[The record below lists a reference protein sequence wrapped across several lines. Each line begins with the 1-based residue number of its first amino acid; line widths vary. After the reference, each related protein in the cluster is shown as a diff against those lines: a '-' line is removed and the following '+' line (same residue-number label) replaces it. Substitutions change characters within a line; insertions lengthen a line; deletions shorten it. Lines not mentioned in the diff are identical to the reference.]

1 MRAYRNPG
9 VAKDFAAIAGPKV
22 QRSKFRRP
30 ARRKCGIDAGYLYP
44 ILVDEIL
51 PGDTF
56 NVNLTSICRMAT
68 PIHPIMDNLYLDW
81 HFFFVPN
88 RLVWSNWTRFMGE
101 RVDPDDSIDYVVP
114 VVSAP
119 NSTGFVA
126 ETLYDYLGIRC
137 GIDGF
142 DVNNLIPRGYNLI
155 WNEWFRH
162 TWLQDSVTVDTDDG
176 PDDPDDYVLLRRGK
190 RSDYFTACLP
200 APARGDDVLLPL
212 GTEAPVLGIGKGP
225 TSAFPSSSVSVVE
238 SDATGSTYTYAALID
253 PDFNDN
259 KFYVEGSAATDAY
272 PMIRADLS
280 AATAATINDMREA
293 FQLQRILER
302 DARGGTRYTEILQN
316 TYGITPEDSRLQRPE
331 YLGGGSRP
339 LTIEAIPQTSESGTT
354 KQGNLA
360 GVGYSQQSG
369 IGFSKSFTEHG
380 HVFCLA
386 SVRAD
391 MTYSQGVPRMWSR
404 QTRYDFYDPSLAHL
418 GEMAVLNKEI
428 FVQGTS
434 ADDEVFGYMPHWDD
448 MRYCPSMVM
457 GVMRSDHAS
466 SLDPWHLG
474 LDFSALPVLNTGF
487 IEEDPPVDR
496 VVAVPSEPQFILDAY
511 FDMTCARPMPM
522 FSTPGLIDHF

>member
-1 MRAYRNPG
+1 MRRHTNPS
-9 VAKDFAAIAGPKV
+9 VVKDYSAIAGPKV
-22 QRSKFRRP
+22 QRSRFRRP
-30 ARRKCGIDAGYLYP
+30 SRRKCGIDAGYLYP

-56 NVNLTSICRMAT
+56 NVNVSAVCRMAT
-68 PIHPIMDNLYLDW
+68 PIHPLMDNLYLDW

-88 RLVWSNWTRFMGE
+88 RLVWNNWKRFMGE
-101 RVDPDDSIDYVVP
+101 REDPTDSIDYTVP
-114 VVSAP
+114 QVSAP
-119 NSTGFVA
+119 TTTGFVA

-137 GIDGF
+137 GVDGF

-155 WNEWFRH
+155 WNEWFRSP
-162 TWLQDSVTVDTDDG
+162 WLQEAVTVDVDDG
-176 PDDPDDYVLLRRGK
+176 PDDPADYVLLRRGK

-200 APARGDDVLLPL
+200 APQRTTDAVDLPL
-212 GTEAPVLGIGKGP
+212 GTSAPVTAEASTSQELTVLDSGGTDRYLDTTIASGYVVMKPTTGP
-225 TSAFPSSSVSVVE
+225 A
-238 SDATGSTYTYAALID
+238 GRAL
-253 PDFNDN
+253 
-259 KFYVEGSAATDAY
+259 Y
-272 PMIRADLS
+272 ADLRN
-280 AATAATINDMREA
+280 ATAASINDIREA

-302 DARGGTRYTEILQN
+302 DARGGTRYAEILQN
-316 TYGITPEDSRLQRPE
+316 AYGITPEDSRLQRPE

-360 GVGYSQQSG
+360 GVGYSQVSG
-369 IGFSKSFTEHG
+369 IGFNKSFTEHG

-434 ADDEVFGYMPHWDD
+434 ADDNVFGYMPHWDD

-457 GVMRSDHAS
+457 GVMRSDHAT

-474 LDFSALPVLNTGF
+474 LDFASLPSLNASF

-496 VVAVPSEPQFILDAY
+496 VVAVTTEPQFILDAY
-511 FDMTCARPMPM
+511 FDQTCARPMPM